1 MGNLFV
7 VATPIGNLADISL
20 RALDVLRGVDFILAE
35 DTRRIKKLLLHY
47 QIQTPTLSYH
57 KYSLPFIYQKIYNLI
72 LANKNLAL
80 VSDAG
85 TPNISDP
92 GAELIKYLLNKNQNI
107 KIIPIPGPSALTTA
121 LSILDIP
128 IFQFTF
134 LGYPPHKK
142 GRDKFFKN
150 ILKIE
155 IWPVILYESPHR
167 LAKTLLELKTNL
179 SENLNLIICRE
190 LTKIYEE
197 IWRGDIKEAIKY
209 FDNKKIKGEFVL
221 ILKKIN

>member
-7 VATPIGNLADISL
+7 VATPIGNLADITL
-20 RALDVLRGVDFILAE
+20 RALDVLKNVDFVLAE
-35 DTRRIKKLLLHY
+35 DTRRIKKLLSYY
-47 QIQTPTLSYH
+47 QIKKPTISYY
-57 KYSLPFIYQKIYNLI
+57 KYSLPVVYQKIYNLL

-150 ILKIE
+150 IFKIE
-155 IWPVILYESPHR
+155 IWPVVLYESPHR

-179 SENLNLIICRE
+179 TENLNLIICRE